1 MVCPAAG
8 QGRGVNMLGI
18 VVALVAAQTV
28 LVTATIVMHRRRP
41 FTGGPYIALRV
52 GWVFAALSLL
62 CMTAAALI
70 AVPQTRG
77 VFAVAALAGV
87 GAAAVVRYRS
97 AGPRI
102 GPMQADT
109 EAAAAPRRVAAPD
122 LSTYTVRG
130 AQPAP
135 AHANVRS
142 ARVRKIQA
150 MGSAYA
156 AD

>member
-1 MVCPAAG
+1 
-8 QGRGVNMLGI
+8 MLGI
-18 VVALVAAQTV
+18 VIALVAVQTV
-28 LVTATIVMHRRRP
+28 LVTVTIVMHKRRP
-41 FTGGPYIALRV
+41 FTGGPFVALRV
-52 GWVFAALSLL
+52 GWAFAALSLL
-62 CMTAAALI
+62 CMTAAALV

-77 VFAVAALAGV
+77 VFAVAALASV

-109 EAAAAPRRVAAPD
+109 ETAAAPRRVATPD

-135 AHANVRS
+135 AHANVRADVRS
-142 ARVRKIQA
+142 ARVRKIEA
-150 MGSAYA
+150 MGGGYA
-156 AD
+156 D